1 MLKGPNHTKSAMRYR
16 DPKHMMC
23 LLVCDTVQGGLIVET
38 KVASVYDVVGAS
50 LFRKFVQRS

>member
-1 MLKGPNHTKSAMRYR
+1 
-16 DPKHMMC
+16 MMC

-50 LFRKFVQRS
+50 LFREFVQRS